1 MNNNDPYSNGDY
13 SANPYLSYQKFNKDY
28 DYEDPEPPKSPVQIL
43 TGDEEKKKGIS
54 SLSSALV
61 GGNPIPQQPE
71 RPEQNTNNMQ
81 YNNPYPNN
89 QMPNQQYY
97 NPQQQ
102 YPNYPNQQQYYQN
115 PQMYNQQPNFQNMNN
130 NQQYNPYNNF
140 NNNNNQN

>member
-71 RPEQNTNNMQ
+71 RLEQNTNNIQ
-81 YNNPYPNN
+81 IIKCQINNIIIPNN
-89 QMPNQQYY
+89 NTLTIQI
-97 NPQQQ
+97 
-102 YPNYPNQQQYYQN
+102 
-115 PQMYNQQPNFQNMNN
+115 NN
-130 NQQYNPYNNF
+130 NIIKTHKCII
-140 NNNNNQN
+140 NNQTFKI